1 MGTGYTRA
9 DTGNNIADGNIIN
22 AADLDGEFDA
32 VQAAFDAST
41 GHTHDGTT
49 AEGAPIAV
57 TGPTQEYVSTAT
69 ELRPKTNNT
78 YDLGSA
84 TNQWK
89 DLYVDGTAN
98 LDAVDIDGG
107 NIDGTVVGATT
118 PAAGTFT
125 TAAATTGNITTVN
138 ATTVDTT
145 NIEVTNL
152 KAKDGTAS
160 ATIANSTGVIT
171 VVSLVAT
178 TADINGGTI
187 DGAIIGGSTPAAG
200 TFTTTAATT
209 GNITTVNATTVDTT
223 NLEVTSLKAKDGT
236 AAGSIADSTGVVTLA
251 SSVLTTADING
262 GTIDGTVIGGS
273 SAAAGTFTTVT
284 ASGDVSVADKIIHTG
299 DTNTAIRFPADDT
312 VTVETAGSERM
323 RINSTGNV
331 GIGTSTPQAKLSV
344 RNVSN
349 SDSKTVDL
357 IGQRNFTA
365 TTSGATSII
374 AVSNQT
380 RGTHDFGAIRFE
392 QNPATIDGGG
402 ALVRMYAGG
411 ASSSFPTNTE
421 FLRATA
427 ITSANGVDNIQL
439 STLGSERMRITST
452 GNVGIGTSSPA
463 YTLDVLGIMAAQG
476 AYFTAT
482 TPANVGSLT
491 STITS
496 RTGAGAS
503 NSALVAYHATAVAG
517 RSIASFFSNIGTTE
531 AKVAEINTQGGAYFA
546 GNVGIGTSSPANKL
560 HVNSGST
567 NIVAYFESS
576 GTSPKIRVAD
586 GTNDA
591 YVSATPTGAFFG
603 ANSNN
608 NFNVCVTSTGNV
620 GIGTSSPSFALDV
633 HGLLETM
640 RVKRV
645 GAGSSASL
653 IIEDGDGNQHSLQ
666 ADASSDGLIYR
677 QGETERLRITSTGNV
692 GIGES
697 APDYK
702 LDVNGTFGFTPG
714 ASVTPVDN
722 GDVVFELT
730 NNTTLTVK
738 AKGSDGVVRSGTILL
753 V

>member
-107 NIDGTVVGATT
+107 NIDGTVIGAAT

-160 ATIANSTGVIT
+160 AAIADSTGVMT
-171 VVSLVAT
+171 VASLVAT

-187 DGAIIGGSTPAAG
+187 DGVTIGGSTPTAG
-200 TFTTTAATT
+200 TFTTTTATT

-236 AAGSIADSTGVVTLA
+236 AAGSIANSTGVVTFA

-262 GTIDGTVIGGS
+262 GTIDGVTIGG
-273 SAAAGTFTTVT
+273 AVAGAITGTTGTF
-284 ASGDVSVADKIIHTG
+284 SGDLSLADKIVHTG
-299 DTNTAIRFPADDT
+299 DTNTAIRFPAADT

-323 RINSTGNV
+323 RI
-331 GIGTSTPQAKLSV
+331 
-344 RNVSN
+344 
-349 SDSKTVDL
+349 
-357 IGQRNFTA
+357 
-365 TTSGATSII
+365 
-374 AVSNQT
+374 
-380 RGTHDFGAIRFE
+380 
-392 QNPATIDGGG
+392 
-402 ALVRMYAGG
+402 
-411 ASSSFPTNTE
+411 
-421 FLRATA
+421 
-427 ITSANGVDNIQL
+427 
-439 STLGSERMRITST
+439 TST
-452 GNVGIGTSSPA
+452 G
-463 YTLDVLGIMAAQG
+463 D
-476 AYFTAT
+476 
-482 TPANVGSLT
+482 
-491 STITS
+491 
-496 RTGAGAS
+496 
-503 NSALVAYHATAVAG
+503 
-517 RSIASFFSNIGTTE
+517 
-531 AKVAEINTQGGAYFA
+531 
-546 GNVGIGTSSPANKL
+546 
-560 HVNSGST
+560 
-567 NIVAYFESS
+567 
-576 GTSPKIRVAD
+576 
-586 GTNDA
+586 
-591 YVSATPTGAFFG
+591 
-603 ANSNN
+603 
-608 NFNVCVTSTGNV
+608 V
-620 GIGTSSPSFALDV
+620 GIGTSSPSQPLHVVRSGATDATVYIQNITGAAKLFLQSQDTGDTTIFFGDATAFNAAFIQYANTVDAMVVRSAGDIRL
-633 HGLLETM
+633 
-640 RVKRV
+640 RV
-645 GAGSSASL
+645 GANECMRINSA
-653 IIEDGDGNQHSLQ
+653 
-666 ADASSDGLIYR
+666 
-677 QGETERLRITSTGNV
+677 GNV
-692 GIGES
+692 GINETV
-697 APDYK
+697 PDYR

>member
-160 ATIANSTGVIT
+160 ATIANSTGVMT

-251 SSVLTTADING
+251 SSVLTTTDING
-262 GTIDGTVIGGS
+262 GTIDGVTIGG
-273 SAAAGTFTTVT
+273 AVAGAITGTTGTF
-284 ASGDVSVADKIIHTG
+284 SGDLSLADKIVHTG

-323 RINSTGNV
+323 R
-331 GIGTSTPQAKLSV
+331 
-344 RNVSN
+344 
-349 SDSKTVDL
+349 
-357 IGQRNFTA
+357 
-365 TTSGATSII
+365 
-374 AVSNQT
+374 
-380 RGTHDFGAIRFE
+380 
-392 QNPATIDGGG
+392 
-402 ALVRMYAGG
+402 
-411 ASSSFPTNTE
+411 
-421 FLRATA
+421 
-427 ITSANGVDNIQL
+427 
-439 STLGSERMRITST
+439 
-452 GNVGIGTSSPA
+452 
-463 YTLDVLGIMAAQG
+463 
-476 AYFTAT
+476 
-482 TPANVGSLT
+482 
-491 STITS
+491 
-496 RTGAGAS
+496 
-503 NSALVAYHATAVAG
+503 
-517 RSIASFFSNIGTTE
+517 
-531 AKVAEINTQGGAYFA
+531 
-546 GNVGIGTSSPANKL
+546 
-560 HVNSGST
+560 
-567 NIVAYFESS
+567 
-576 GTSPKIRVAD
+576 
-586 GTNDA
+586 
-591 YVSATPTGAFFG
+591 
-603 ANSNN
+603 
-608 NFNVCVTSTGNV
+608 VTSTGNV
-620 GIGTSSPSFALDV
+620 GIGTSSPSDRLSVNSKIGFPNQG
-633 HGLLETM
+633 GLNFRNGDSLTLGDIEFPELTTGAANI
-640 RVKRV
+640 RFFRATNTTGVKRV
-645 GAGSSASL
+645 IFHRGDLSATIDVQIGVDGTNTYFNSGNVGIGTTTPGSKLDVAGDITIADKIIHSGDTDTAIRFPANDTVTVETANSERMRITSTGDVGIGTSNPQRKLHIADTAPTIVFQETDQATDESRWRVYMGNSDFLVDTINDAFSAAEPAYK
-653 IIEDGDGNQHSLQ
+653 IIRGDGIAVSAHTWSTANS
-666 ADASSDGLIYR
+666 
-677 QGETERLRITSTGNV
+677 ERMRITSTGNV
-692 GIGES
+692 GINES

-702 LDVNGTFGFTPG
+702 LDVNGTFGFSPG